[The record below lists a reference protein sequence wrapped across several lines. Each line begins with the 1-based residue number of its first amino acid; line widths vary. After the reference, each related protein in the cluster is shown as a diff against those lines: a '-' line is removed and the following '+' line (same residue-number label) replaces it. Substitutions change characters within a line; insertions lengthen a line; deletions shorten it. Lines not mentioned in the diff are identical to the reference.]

1 MLAKM
6 CKLPFNYEFHTS
18 HSVSSPWFKDRMKPK
33 SIMPPYAETF
43 SLELV
48 EIGARRYP
56 MSVCN

>member
-1 MLAKM
+1 MIAKM
-6 CKLPFNYEFHTS
+6 CKLSFNDKSYTS
-18 HSVSSPWFKDRMKPK
+18 HSVSPLWFKDRMKPK